1 MVRVGLRF
9 LDKDKNLG
17 NKTYWYLVKDKK
29 VWEDLNKAAEL
40 SVASQNSSAFKIVNE
55 KDYDYRDAWVVWVD
69 VDQVK
74 DGDEKNLVAIKKI
87 KDDDTVRPRK
97 KICFPAWGFCGI
109 NVPSNYDKYFYAAL
123 KNEDACTGF
132 VSWDK
137 VTTGMPTTNNS
148 IYINTADGYKP
159 LKVALDGVTTYA
171 TSCSEPI
178 AYATNCSEPKYY
190 ELSPLSHLSSGIAKL
205 NLTTDAIN
213 SETIKKLIYGENS
226 SIINI
231 QNEKE
236 NVKMNTKF
244 FDAQFGKVDDVSM
257 SIYGA
262 TFKTVG
268 TDGLARSIAYD
279 PTTQEYIDV
288 PNEMIIAK
296 GSYCYAMPCTAD
308 NLHIGEYIRHNGAW
322 ARVIDVDDAARIVVE
337 KIATREIATILPVRS
352 VFGYSFYTK
361 LITPFQSGFAT
372 ADAAH
377 PFGDILPLLMMGDGK
392 MEDMLPLM
400 LMMGQ
405 KGSSMFDGSNQMMLM
420 MMLMNDKDDKNGKDS
435 DMFKMMAMMS
445 MFNQAKPVAKTD
457 VHYCECD
464 CCDTERKSY

>member
-109 NVPSNYDKYFYAAL
+109 NVPPNYDKYFS
-123 KNEDACTGF
+123 KNEGVCTGF
-132 VSWDK
+132 MNLDK
-137 VTTGMPTTNNS
+137 EMTVGTSTTNGS
-148 IYINTADGYKP
+148 IYISTANDYKP
-159 LKVALDGVTTYA
+159 LKVSFD
-171 TSCSEPI
+171 EPLTCTAI
-178 AYATNCSEPKYY
+178 CSEPKYY
-190 ELSPLSHLSSGIAKL
+190 ELSRLSDLSNKIDKL
-205 NLTTDAIN
+205 NFTIDAVN
-213 SETIKKLIYGENS
+213 SEAIKKLIYGENS
-226 SIINI
+226 SIINTE
-231 QNEKE
+231 NEKE
-236 NVKMNTKF
+236 NTKMNTKF
-244 FDAQFGKVDDVSM
+244 FDAQFGKVDDVAM

-392 MEDMLPLM
+392 MDDMLPLM
-400 LMMGQ
+400 LTMGQ
-405 KGSSMFDGSNQMMLM
+405 KGSTVFDGSNQMMLM
-420 MMLMNDKDDKNGKDS
+420 MMLMNDKDDKNDKNS

-445 MFNQAKPVAKTD
+445 MFSQVKPVVKTD
-457 VHYCECD
+457 AHYCECD